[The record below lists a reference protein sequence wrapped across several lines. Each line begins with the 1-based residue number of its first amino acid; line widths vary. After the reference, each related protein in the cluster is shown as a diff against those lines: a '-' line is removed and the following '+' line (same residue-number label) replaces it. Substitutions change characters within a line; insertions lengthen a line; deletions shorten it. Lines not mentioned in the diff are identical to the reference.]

1 MNFSR
6 VKYNILRKSPP
17 TGGRWSVYPYKDQ
30 FSDLTKTFIC
40 PKCSTAYL
48 CFTSSDII
56 LYSNAGSNGWRI
68 YGVLEEDEALDRI
81 CDCQ

>member
-1 MNFSR
+1 M
-6 VKYNILRKSPP
+6 KLYKEILTK
-17 TGGRWSVYPYKDQ
+17 TLETIVNHYGKDQ